1 MLDFIKRFKWFII
14 IPGVLGFV
22 LFLGVNI
29 HIHTNAQGLIEGD
42 VVDVKPAQAAIVL
55 GARALTEDVPSHIY
69 EDRLLKG
76 LELYQNGVVEKI
88 LVSGDNGQHSYDE
101 LNVARKYLLDRE
113 VPAEDIFLDHA
124 GFNTFDTMYRAR
136 NIFGVDDAVIVTQK
150 FHLPRAIFLA
160 EAQGL
165 DVQGYMADRMI
176 YRDALR
182 NQIRESL
189 ARIKAFG
196 MVVLPYRSTYLGEPI
211 DINGD
216 GRQTWDEFTE

>member
-1 MLDFIKRFKWFII
+1 
-14 IPGVLGFV
+14 
-22 LFLGVNI
+22 
-29 HIHTNAQGLIEGD
+29 
-42 VVDVKPAQAAIVL
+42 
-55 GARALTEDVPSHIY
+55 
-69 EDRLLKG
+69 